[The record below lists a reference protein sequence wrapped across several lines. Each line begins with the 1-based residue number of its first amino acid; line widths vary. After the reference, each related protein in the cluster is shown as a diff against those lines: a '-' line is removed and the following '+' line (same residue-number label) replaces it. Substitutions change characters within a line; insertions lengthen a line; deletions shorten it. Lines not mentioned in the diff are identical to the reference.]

1 MRMAKDD
8 LPDLPDM
15 ITDEFRLFDGRQSA
29 IAAGVQRGCCRLLA
43 QMGYAAVTELSLAT
57 GRRVDI
63 MALGPKGEIIVL
75 EIKSSLIDYRTDAKW
90 EEYLDFCDRFYFAV
104 PPEFPREIIPAEVG
118 LVIADRFGAEIL
130 REGPHTPLPPA
141 RRKKLTLHA
150 ARVSARRV
158 HRFLDPE

>member
-1 MRMAKDD
+1 MAKND

-15 ITDEFRLFDGRQSA
+15 EMDEFRLFDGRQSA
-29 IAAGVQRGCCRLLA
+29 TAASVQRGVCRLLA
-43 QMGYAAVTELSLAT
+43 QMGYAPVTELTLAT

-63 MALGPKGEIIVL
+63 LALGPKGEIAVL

-104 PPEFPREIIPAEVG
+104 PPEFPREIIPETVG
-118 LVIADRFGAEIL
+118 LVVADRYGAEIL
-130 REGPHTPLPPA
+130 REGPITPLAPA

-150 ARVSARRV
+150 ARISARRV
-158 HRFLDPE
+158 HRFLEPE

>member
-1 MRMAKDD
+1 MAKDD
-8 LPDLPDM
+8 LPDMPDM
-15 ITDEFRLFDGRQSA
+15 EMDEFRLFDGRQSVT
-29 IAAGVQRGCCRLLA
+29 AASVQRGVCRLLA
-43 QMGYAAVTELSLAT
+43 QMGYASVTELTLAT

-63 MALGPKGEIIVL
+63 LALGPGNEIAVI

-104 PPEFPREIIPAEVG
+104 PPEFPREVIPEEVG
-118 LVIADRFGAEIL
+118 LVVADRYGAEIL
-130 REGPHTPLPPA
+130 REGPVTPLPPA

-158 HRFLDPE
+158 HRFLEPD

>member
-1 MRMAKDD
+1 MAKDD
-8 LPDLPDM
+8 LPDMPDM
-15 ITDEFRLFDGRQSA
+15 EMDEFRLFDGRQSVT
-29 IAAGVQRGCCRLLA
+29 AASVQRGVCRLLA
-43 QMGYAAVTELSLAT
+43 QMGYASVTELTLAT

-63 MALGPKGEIIVL
+63 LALGPRNEIAVI

-104 PPEFPREIIPAEVG
+104 PPEFPREVIPEEVG
-118 LVIADRFGAEIL
+118 LVVADRYGAEIL
-130 REGPHTPLPPA
+130 REGPVTPLPPA

-158 HRFLDPE
+158 HRFLEPD

>member
-1 MRMAKDD
+1 MAKDD

-15 ITDEFRLFDGRQSA
+15 EMDEFRLFDGRQSA
-29 IAAGVQRGCCRLLA
+29 TAAGVQRGVCRLLA
-43 QMGYAAVTELSLAT
+43 QMGYAPVTELTLAT

-63 MALGPKGEIIVL
+63 LALGPKNEIIVL
-75 EIKSSLIDYRTDAKW
+75 EIKSSLTDYRTDAKW

-104 PPEFPREIIPAEVG
+104 PPEFPREIIPEDVG

-130 REGPHTPLPPA
+130 RDGPVTPLPVA

-150 ARVSARRV
+150 ARISARRV
-158 HRFLDPE
+158 HRFLEPE